1 MTRKEKSKIVATLVE
16 QLALTEYFYI
26 IDAEGLNVEEA
37 NDFRRRC
44 FQAGVIYQVVKN
56 TLITKALS
64 QLDSEVDNFALSDTV
79 LKGFS
84 GILLAKDVGSIP
96 AKVIKDFRKQRKL
109 AKPLLKGAFID
120 KALFLGEEHLDML
133 SQLKSKTE
141 LLGELV
147 GLLQSPITRVMASL
161 QSSKYQLAGLL
172 EALSVKES

>member
-1 MTRKEKSKIVATLVE
+1 MTRKEKSKIIATLVE
-16 QLALTEYFYI
+16 QLSSTEFFYI
-26 IDAEGLNVEEA
+26 VDAEGLNVEEV

-56 TLITKALS
+56 TLVIKALN
-64 QLDSEVDNFALSDTV
+64 QLDNKVDSSAFSSAV

-84 GILLAKDVGSIP
+84 GILLTQDVGSIP

-109 AKPLLKGAFID
+109 EKPLLKGAFID
-120 KALFLGEEHLDML
+120 KALFIGEKHLDTL

-147 GLLQSPITRVMASL
+147 GLLQSPITRVMTSL
-161 QSSKYQLAGLL
+161 QSGKYQLAGLV
-172 EALSVKES
+172 EALSMKKS